1 MITGRVVHI
10 TKKWVGGALLLLG
23 AVECFA
29 AAAPASISQL
39 ALYQGADREKILVE
53 GAKKEAA
60 FMLYGSHTWYR
71 TMATEFE
78 KKYPFIKVTEY
89 RTDGRTLIKRA
100 LEEIR
105 AGQYIA
111 DVIATTGEQMDLM
124 KREGVFLEYHVPEA
138 RHYPGD
144 VKHKGKNGFYYVGHY
159 ETYASLGFNTSLIP
173 TADAPKTMLDLLN
186 PKWKGK
192 MSIVSTTTGTRWI
205 GSTLESFGREY
216 LDKLADQDVKVQ
228 NMSGAALA
236 GMVVSGEV
244 PLSPT
249 IFDANITQAK
259 QKGAPVEW
267 RPLEPVVTTVAYAGL
282 TLKAPHPHAALL
294 FLDWLHSKE
303 GQQMIQK
310 GGLWSPREDIGSLA
324 QKFKKSYIDEKYGV
338 EEAEK
343 KYAEWDKLMQQLFIR
358 RK

>member
-1 MITGRVVHI
+1 MIIGRVVRI
-10 TKKWVGGALLLLG
+10 AKASFAGALLLG
-23 AVECFA
+23 VIECFA
-29 AAAPASISQL
+29 AAAPTSIAQL
-39 ALYQGADREKILVE
+39 AVYQGADREKILVE
-53 GAKKEAA
+53 GAKKEGA

-71 TMATEFE
+71 TMAREFE

-124 KREGVFLEYHVPEA
+124 KREGVFLEHHVAEA
-138 RHYPGD
+138 RSYPDD

-173 TADAPKTMLDLLN
+173 PAEAPKTMLDLLN

-192 MSIVSTTTGTRWI
+192 MSIVSTTTGTRWV

-216 LDKLADQDVKVQ
+216 LDKLAEQEVKVQ
-228 NMSGAALA
+228 NMSGAALS
-236 GMVVSGEV
+236 GLVVSGEV

-259 QKGAPVEW
+259 QKGAPVDW
-267 RPLEPVVTTVAYAGL
+267 RGLEPVVTTVAYAGL

-294 FLDWLHSKE
+294 YLEWLHSKE
-303 GQQMIQK
+303 GQLLIQK
-310 GGLWSPREDIGSLA
+310 GGLWSPREDIGSLN
-324 QKFKKSYIDEKYGV
+324 QKFKKSYIDEKYGPD
-338 EEAEK
+338 EAEK
-343 KYAEWDKLMQQLFIR
+343 KYAEWDKLMQQLFVR

>member
-1 MITGRVVHI
+1 MIMGRVVHI
-10 TKKWVGGALLLLG
+10 TKKLLGSALLLLG

-39 ALYQGADREKILVE
+39 ALYQGADREKILIE

-138 RHYPGD
+138 RNYPED

-216 LDKLADQDVKVQ
+216 LDKLASKTSKCKICPGRPCPAWWSRVK
-228 NMSGAALA
+228 SRCRRR
-236 GMVVSGEV
+236 SST
-244 PLSPT
+244 PTSPKPNKK
-249 IFDANITQAK
+249 ARRWN
-259 QKGAPVEW
+259 GAPSN
-267 RPLEPVVTTVAYAGL
+267 P
-282 TLKAPHPHAALL
+282 
-294 FLDWLHSKE
+294 S
-303 GQQMIQK
+303 
-310 GGLWSPREDIGSLA
+310 
-324 QKFKKSYIDEKYGV
+324 
-338 EEAEK
+338 
-343 KYAEWDKLMQQLFIR
+343 
-358 RK
+358 